1 MLAKQ
6 PPKQQ
11 NMQGQESNGSEIK
24 EDIRIASAILTDSF
38 LSEEGESSLVTA
50 LSSPEPAKAV
60 GVILAQ
66 VIEMTQT
73 ETMQTPVPMN
83 PEVWFMEDGAIDDSG
98 NDILSVAGAN
108 GIDLPPDFIEQ
119 VVDETMAVLMKRQES
134 MGQQGQPQGGG
145 QPPQAPAGPAPMMGG
160 MPNGMG

>member
-6 PPKQQ
+6 TPAKSE
-11 NMQGQESNGSEIK
+11 GQMGTGNELK

-38 LSEEGESSLVTA
+38 LSEEGEPSLVAA

-60 GVILAQ
+60 GIIVAQ

-83 PEVWFMEDGAIDDSG
+83 AEVWFMEDGAIDDSAG
-98 NDILSVAGAN
+98 DIESVAGKN
-108 GIDLPPDFIEQ
+108 GIELPEDFIEQ
-119 VVDETMAVLMKRQES
+119 VIDETMAVLMKRKES
-134 MGQQGQPQGGG
+134 MAQEEQAGGG
-145 QPPQAPAGPAPMMGG
+145 QPPQPNGPAPVPNGMGG